1 LPAGLDIKVLRMLV
15 AIDRHGSLTRAGQAL
30 GITQSALSHHIK
42 ETERRIAVDIFHRV
56 GKRLHLT
63 AIGEELLQAAK
74 SITGEVE
81 RIEGDLALFREG
93 FGPVV
98 RLGSGAYS
106 CQRWLPRFMADLL
119 LQGGRFDLEILDNSL
134 SYPLIK
140 AVIDGKVDIA
150 ICGGEIDDRRL
161 RRHHLF
167 DDELVGVLPADHAL
181 ARRHHLEAA
190 DFAGETYLSYSTIPE
205 KGFEDERFF
214 RPARAMPRRWRR
226 AGDVAMIL
234 EMVRQGLGVSIL
246 SRWAVAPAM
255 SAGGLAMK
263 KLTPKGLPTGWQAVI
278 RANEPKDSG
287 TSQVAA
293 RLAQWWAAQPA
304 SHRRRR
310 SREAI
315 RR

>member
-1 LPAGLDIKVLRMLV
+1 LPAGLDIKVMRMLV
-15 AIDRHGSLTRAGQAL
+15 AIDRHGSLTRAAHAL

-74 SITGEVE
+74 SITGEVD

-106 CQRWLPRFMADLL
+106 CGRWLPRFMAELL
-119 LQGGRFDLEILDNSL
+119 RQGGRFDLEILDNSL

-181 ARRHHLEAA
+181 ARRHHLDAA
-190 DFAGETYLSYSTIPE
+190 DFALETYLSYSTIPE

-263 KLTPKGLPTGWQAVI
+263 KLTPQGLPTSWQAVT
-278 RANEPKDSG
+278 RANEAKESG
-287 TSQVAA
+287 ASQVAG
-293 RLAQWWAAQPA
+293 RLAQWWTAQPPD
-304 SHRRRR
+304 RRWRQRNIR
-310 SREAI
+310 SG
-315 RR
+315 

>member
-1 LPAGLDIKVLRMLV
+1 MAAGLDIKVLRMLV
-15 AIDRHGSLTRAGQAL
+15 AIDRHGSLTRAAQAL

-42 ETERRIAVDIFHRV
+42 ETERRTAVEIFHRI

-74 SITGEVE
+74 AIVGEVD

-98 RLGSGAYS
+98 RLGTGAYS
-106 CQRWLPRFMADLL
+106 CQAWLPRFVAALGD
-119 LQGGRFDLEILDNSL
+119 QGARFDIEILDNSL
-134 SYPLIK
+134 AFPLIK
-140 AVIDGKVDIA
+140 AVVDGKVDIA
-150 ICGGEIDDRRL
+150 ICGGEIDDRRV

-167 DDELVGVLPADHAL
+167 DDELVGVLPASHPL
-181 ARRHHLEAA
+181 ATRRHLEAA

-214 RPARAMPRRWRR
+214 RPARAMPKRWRR

-246 SRWAVAPAM
+246 SRWAVETALKR
-255 SAGGLAMK
+255 SGLVAK
-263 KLTPKGLPTGWQAVI
+263 RLTTKGLPTTWQAIV
-278 RANEPKDSG
+278 RANEMKDSG
-287 TSQVAA
+287 AVQVASRMA
-293 RLAQWWAAQPA
+293 SWWASAA
-304 SHRRRR
+304 GLTKT
-310 SREAI
+310 
-315 RR
+315 

>member
-1 LPAGLDIKVLRMLV
+1 MAAGLDIKVMRMLV
-15 AIDRHGSLTRAGQAL
+15 AIDRHGSLTRAAQAL

-74 SITGEVE
+74 SITGEVD
-81 RIEGDLALFREG
+81 RIESDLALFREG

-106 CQRWLPRFMADLL
+106 CDRWLPRFMADLGRE
-119 LQGGRFDLEILDNSL
+119 GGRFDLEILDNSL
-134 SYPLIK
+134 SYPLLK
-140 AVIDGKVDIA
+140 AAIDGKVDVV
-150 ICGGEIDDRRL
+150 ICGGDIDDRRL
-161 RRHHLF
+161 RHHVLF
-167 DDELVGVLPADHAL
+167 EDELVGVLPAGHAL
-181 ARRHHLEAA
+181 ADRRHLEAT
-190 DFAGETYLSYSTIPE
+190 DFANEIYLSYSTVPE

-246 SRWAVAPAM
+246 SRWAVAPAL
-255 SAGGLAMK
+255 SRGGLVMK
-263 KLTPKGLPTGWQAVI
+263 KLTTKGLPTNWQSVI

-287 TSQVAA
+287 ASQVAA
-293 RLAQWWAAQPA
+293 RLARWWAADKNRNVSA
-304 SHRRRR
+304 
-310 SREAI
+310 
-315 RR
+315 

>member
-1 LPAGLDIKVLRMLV
+1 MPAGLDIKVLRMLV
-15 AIDRHGSLTRAGQAL
+15 AIDRHGSLTRAAQAL

-42 ETERRIAVDIFHRV
+42 ETERRAAVDIFHRV

-74 SITGEVE
+74 AIVGEVD

-93 FGPVV
+93 LGPVV
-98 RLGSGAYS
+98 RLGSGAYA
-106 CQRWLPRFMADLL
+106 CHGWLPRFMAALAA
-119 LQGGRFDLEILDNSL
+119 GGERFDIEILDNSL
-134 SYPLIK
+134 AYPLVK

-150 ICGGEIDDRRL
+150 ICGGEIDDRRV

-167 DDELVGVLPADHAL
+167 DDELVGVLPADHPL
-181 ARRHHLEAA
+181 AGRRHLEAV

-214 RPARAMPRRWRR
+214 RPARAMPKRWRR

-246 SRWAVAPAM
+246 SRWAVAPSLA
-255 SAGGLAMK
+255 AGGLTMK
-263 KLTPKGLPTGWQAVI
+263 KLTAKGLPTSWQAVI
-278 RANEPKDSG
+278 RANEPKESG
-287 TSQVAA
+287 PSLVAA
-293 RLAQWWAAQPA
+293 RLTQWWAGNQPGK
-304 SHRRRR
+304 
-310 SREAI
+310 I
-315 RR
+315 RAA